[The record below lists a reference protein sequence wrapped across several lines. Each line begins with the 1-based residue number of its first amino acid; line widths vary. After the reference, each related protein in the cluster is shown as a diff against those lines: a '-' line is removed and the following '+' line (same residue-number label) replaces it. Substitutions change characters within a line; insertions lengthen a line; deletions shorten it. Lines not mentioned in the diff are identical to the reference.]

1 MRKVTSLV
9 RPIQAVLLFV
19 AATTGPSVL
28 AGEPVPAP
36 PPIGVD
42 TLLDKGTTNNPK
54 MPKSGADAALPAVD
68 WSAAKQSF
76 VEDKDAL
83 ILSGAAWIRYQG
95 NKLEADQIVIFRQ
108 TKEMYAE
115 GNIRLRVGESELAAQ
130 AAYIDLGNDTGYLVD
145 AVVRVSAPPTA
156 LQGLSP
162 GSKSKK
168 TEEEEEKRD
177 ELRHLSGDKL
187 GDKYTPSYLRTR
199 DPYGLYLEP
208 INDPQARTNLVFK
221 ANKVIKNGKMQFTA
235 EDAFVTNDD
244 MVHPMYGVKAGTIDF
259 FLREVPSTD
268 SPGKTELKP
277 HKIVAKRA
285 RINIAGV
292 SLFPFPT
299 ITYDLVRKNPYF
311 QVTGGSS
318 DRWGP
323 YVLSRFGF
331 NLNKD
336 QRNKLFNPTD
346 VYLDLDERWKR
357 GPAIGGELNWTT
369 GVRPHEDPSDKNRFE
384 QGQGHIRAY
393 ALGEWQTD
401 RKDDLKR
408 ARRDLER
415 RIQPKLDGD
424 PRQRYDANILFTKR
438 RKLQNAG
445 PASLDLEEYRDETRG
460 YVDFAHHQPL
470 KRFAGIDNL
479 QLDFKYE
486 QHSDRDFMLE
496 YYPHNYLTENQPEAM
511 ASIRKPGDNYSIELL
526 YRTNPTN
533 FDGAPP
539 RSAYDYGTFTGY
551 EPAVTYSLTPT
562 PLPYGFYM
570 SGEVQGARMTRDFE
584 KSVYEQNGFNTE
596 RLYGKV
602 DMSRPFKWGALN
614 FVPHVGTQQM
624 AYTDS
629 IKGNGD
635 EITQGALT
643 YGLDVTSRIY
653 GTYND
658 FENEALGIRGFR
670 HIIEPRISWG
680 AVGETRETP
689 EHILDFDE
697 VDDLTPVDKVTFSLE
712 QTFQTKR
719 PGKDGTMQSVNFA
732 GFDMSMD
739 YFPQSRDRERLF
751 EDADKFSNL
760 KLDGFLRVVD
770 VLKVDGSAG
779 ISIEDGKVE
788 TAVVGVTIDPRT
800 RWKLRFEERYT
811 VEDNNRAIFGSD
823 QYRLRFEYKL
833 TERWQ
838 IFAEGIH
845 EKRKSLLQRKGR
857 QVTRVGL
864 TRNYGPV
871 DATFTY
877 SVDEN
882 LGDSTFFVTMRPT
895 FAYRNV
901 IVPQQDL
908 IVAEGEVTGDDA
920 TPEEVN
926 FDPFELLK
934 NRGKKKRTTP
944 TGTKT
949 DVPAPPPGTIKDQD
963 VPIPPPPTQSTRK
976 DARAE
981 LFRDPNESQPAAKRR
996 PTRLDDDEWT
1006 APPATPASARP

>member
-9 RPIQAVLLFV
+9 RPIQAVLLFAV
-19 AATTGPSVL
+19 AVTGVSVL

-36 PPIGVD
+36 PPIGID
-42 TLLDKGTTNNPK
+42 SLIDKGSTNNPK

-156 LQGLSP
+156 LQGIAP
-162 GSKSKK
+162 GGKSKQA
-168 TEEEEEKRD
+168 EEDEEKRD
-177 ELRHLSGDKL
+177 ELRQLA
-187 GDKYTPSYLRTR
+187 GDKYAPSFLRTR

-221 ANKVIKNGKMQFTA
+221 ANKVIKNGKLQFTA
-235 EDAFVTNDD
+235 EDAFVTPDE
-244 MVHPMYGVKAGTIDF
+244 MVHPMYGVKAGSIDF

-285 RINIAGV
+285 RINIVGV

-299 ITYDLVRKNPYF
+299 ITYDLVRKNPFF
-311 QVTGGSS
+311 QVTGGNSE
-318 DRWGP
+318 RWGP

-331 NLNKD
+331 NLGKD
-336 QRNKLFNPTD
+336 QRNKIFNPTD

-357 GPAIGGELNWTT
+357 GPAIGAELNWTT
-369 GVRPHEDPSDKNRFE
+369 GVRPQEDPSDRTRFE

-393 ALGEWQTD
+393 ALGEFQTD
-401 RKDDLKR
+401 RADDLKR

-438 RKLQNAG
+438 RKLQDAG
-445 PASLDLEEYRDETRG
+445 PPSLTLEEYRDEGRG

-496 YYPHNYLTENQPEAM
+496 YYPRNYLTENQPEAM

-539 RSAYDYGTFTGY
+539 RSAYDYGTFSGY

-570 SGEVQGARMTRDFE
+570 SGEVQGARVTRDFE
-584 KSVYEQNGFNTE
+584 KSIYEQNGFDTE

-602 DMSRPFKWGALN
+602 DISRPFKWRALN
-614 FVPHVGTQQM
+614 FVPHIGTQQM

-643 YGLDVTSRIY
+643 WGFDLTSRIY

-670 HIIEPRISWG
+670 HIIEPRLSYG
-680 AVGETRETP
+680 AVGETRESP
-689 EHILDFDE
+689 EEILDFDE
-697 VDDLTPVDKVTFSLE
+697 VDDLTPVDKVTFSIE

-719 PGKDGTMQSVNFA
+719 PGKDGTMQSTNFA

-739 YFPQSRDRERLF
+739 FYPQSRDRSRLF
-751 EDADKFSNL
+751 EDRDKFSNL

-788 TAVVGVTIDPRT
+788 TAVVGLTIDPRT

-864 TRNYGPV
+864 TRNYGPL

-882 LGDSTFFVTMRPT
+882 LRDNTFFVTVRPT

-920 TPEEVN
+920 APEEVN

-963 VPIPPPPTQSTRK
+963 VPIPPPPTQNTRK
-976 DARAE
+976 DARAD
-981 LFRDPNESQPAAKRR
+981 LFRDPNEATPAKRR
-996 PTRLDDDEWT
+996 PTRMDEDEWT

>member
-1 MRKVTSLV
+1 MRKEASLV
-9 RPIQAVLLFV
+9 RPIQAVLLFT
-19 AATTGPSVL
+19 ATLVFIVGGTPL
-28 AGEPVPAP
+28 FAGEPVPAP
-36 PPIGVD
+36 PPIGSG
-42 TLLDKGTTNNPK
+42 LDALIEKGTKSDK

-83 ILSGAAWIRYQG
+83 ILSGTAWIRYQG

-156 LQGLSP
+156 LQGVTA
-162 GSKSKK
+162 GKSKK
-168 TEEEEEKRD
+168 SEEEDEKRD
-177 ELRHLSGDKL
+177 ELRHLSGE
-187 GDKYTPSYLRTR
+187 KYSPGFLRTR

-208 INDPQARTNLVFK
+208 INDPQARTNMVFK
-221 ANKVIKNGKMQFTA
+221 ANKVIKNGKLQFSA
-235 EDAFVTNDD
+235 EDAFVTPDE
-244 MVHPMYGVKAGTIDF
+244 MVHPMYGVKAGSIDF

-268 SPGKTELKP
+268 SPGKTDLKP

-311 QVTGGSS
+311 QITGGNS

-323 YVLSRFGF
+323 YVLARFGF

-336 QRNKLFNPTD
+336 ERSRIFNPTQI
-346 VYLDLDERWKR
+346 YLDLDERWKR
-357 GPAIGGELNWTT
+357 GPAIGTELQWTT
-369 GVRPHEDPSDKNRFE
+369 GVRPQEDPNDRTRFE

-393 ALGEWQTD
+393 VLGEIQTD
-401 RKDDLKR
+401 RADDLKR

-438 RKLQNAG
+438 RKKQDAG
-445 PASLDLEEYRDETRG
+445 PPSLSLEEYREEARG
-460 YVDFAHHQPL
+460 YLDFAHHQPL

-496 YYPHNYLTENQPEAM
+496 YYPRNYLTENQPEAM

-526 YRTNPTN
+526 YRANPSN

-539 RSAYDYGTFTGY
+539 RSAYDYGTFSGY

-562 PLPYGFYM
+562 PIGAGFYM
-570 SGEVQGARMTRDFE
+570 QGEVQGARVTRDFE
-584 KSVYEQNGFNTE
+584 KSIYEQNGFDTE
-596 RLYGKV
+596 RLYAKV
-602 DMSRPFKWGALN
+602 DISRPFKWKALN
-614 FVPHVGTQQM
+614 FVPHIGTQQM
-624 AYTDS
+624 AYADS
-629 IKGNGD
+629 IKANGD

-643 YGLDVTSRIY
+643 WGLDVTSRIY

-670 HIIEPRISWG
+670 HIIEPRISYG
-680 AVGETRETP
+680 AVGETRESP
-689 EHILDFDE
+689 EEILDFDE
-697 VDDLTPVDKVTFSLE
+697 VDDLTPVEKVTFALE

-719 PGKDGTMQSVNFA
+719 PAKDGSMQSVNFA

-739 YFPQSRDRERLF
+739 FFPLSRDRARLF
-751 EDADKFSNL
+751 EDRDKFSNL
-760 KLDGFLRVVD
+760 KLDAFLRVVD

-779 ISIEDGKVE
+779 ISIEDGKLE
-788 TAVVGVTIDPRT
+788 TAVVGFTIDPRT

-833 TERWQ
+833 TERWH

-864 TRNYGPV
+864 TRNYGPL

-882 LGDSTFFVTMRPT
+882 LRDNTFFVSVRPT
-895 FAYRNV
+895 FAYRNIV
-901 IVPQQDL
+901 VPQQDL
-908 IVAEGEVTGDDA
+908 IVAEGEVTGDDMP
-920 TPEEVN
+920 PEEVN

-934 NRGKKKRTTP
+934 NREKKRRQTP

-963 VPIPPPPTQSTRK
+963 VPIPPPPTQNTRK
-976 DARAE
+976 DVRAD
-981 LFRDPNESQPAAKRR
+981 LFRDPNESQPVKRR
-996 PTRLDDDEWT
+996 PTRLDEDEWT